1 MSHTAFCI
9 VGTPAPVPV
18 QRPQRQKG
26 ARNFLPPKIP
36 RNPLKRLDS
45 DERIQGNPRKSK
57 PCFRAVRGKTA
68 MAQENPN
75 RSSKRAARAANK
87 ADAPIPSNR
96 EALRRDDGPDPLRLA
111 QSRYI
116 SPSACPAV
124 TGRGLPSSSM
134 ATKVKVASVTFS
146 RSCVRRRR
154 AHASTWTF
162 IEVRPTPSMA
172 V

>member
-1 MSHTAFCI
+1 MSHTAFL
-9 VGTPAPVPV
+9 
-18 QRPQRQKG
+18 QRKNTGSSPGALSSGKG
-26 ARNFLPPKIP
+26 REKFSSRRIP
-36 RNPLKRLDS
+36 RNPLKSLDS
-45 DERIQGNPRKSK
+45 DERIQGNPSLV
-57 PCFRAVRGKTA
+57 FGAFEDKTA
-68 MAQENPN
+68 TVQENPN
-75 RSSKRAARAANK
+75 RSRTRPARAANK
-87 ADAPIPSNR
+87 ADASIPPAC
-96 EALRRDDGPDPLRLA
+96 EALGRDDGADLLRPA
-111 QSRYI
+111 QSRHI

-146 RSCVRRRR
+146 RSCVSRRR

>member
-1 MSHTAFCI
+1 MNHTAFLRRKNT
-9 VGTPAPVPV
+9 GSGPGAAPAA
-18 QRPQRQKG
+18 KG
-26 ARNFLPPKIP
+26 RENFSSRKIQ
-36 RNPLKRLDS
+36 RNPLKSPDS
-45 DERIQGNPRKSK
+45 DERIQGNPRKSN

-68 MAQENPN
+68 MVQENPN
-75 RSSKRAARAANK
+75 RSSNRAARAANK
-87 ADAPIPSNR
+87 A
-96 EALRRDDGPDPLRLA
+96 EARFPARRRADPLRPA

-116 SPSACPAV
+116 SPSTCPAV

>member
-1 MSHTAFCI
+1 MINSCRKPETELRSSHEQCSRSEWLRTRAFRLR
-9 VGTPAPVPV
+9 TPRGDKKKFCAI
-18 QRPQRQKG
+18 
-26 ARNFLPPKIP
+26 LP
-36 RNPLKRLDS
+36 RNPLKSLDS

-68 MAQENPN
+68 MVQEN
-75 RSSKRAARAANK
+75 
-87 ADAPIPSNR
+87 PIPSNC
-96 EALRRDDGPDPLRLA
+96 EALRCDDGPDPLRLA

>member
-1 MSHTAFCI
+1 MHFCI
-9 VGTPAPVPV
+9 VGIPAPVPAPL
-18 QRPQRQKG
+18 PQRQKG
-26 ARNFLPPKIP
+26 ARNFFCGESRVTHCKVSI
-36 RNPLKRLDS
+36 RTRESK
-45 DERIQGNPRKSK
+45 EIQGNPRKSK
-57 PCFRAVRGKTA
+57 PRFRAVRAKTA
-68 MAQENPN
+68 MVQENPN

-87 ADAPIPSNR
+87 ADAPNPSNC

-111 QSRYI
+111 QSRQI
-116 SPSACPAV
+116 SRSVCPAM

>member
-1 MSHTAFCI
+1 MSHTAFLHRMN
-9 VGTPAPVPV
+9 TAPAPAPP
-18 QRPQRQKG
+18 PQRQKG
-26 ARNFLPPKIP
+26 ARNFLLPKIR
-36 RNPLKRLDS
+36 RNPLKSLDS
-45 DERIQGNPRKSK
+45 DERIQGNPRKSN
-57 PCFRAVRGKTA
+57 PCFRAVRGKTVTV
-68 MAQENPN
+68 QENPN
-75 RSSKRAARAANK
+75 RSSKRAARAAAK
-87 ADAPIPSNR
+87 ADAPIPFNC
-96 EALRRDDGPDPLRLA
+96 EAPRRDDGPDRLRPA

-116 SPSACPAV
+116 SPSVCPAM

-146 RSCVRRRR
+146 RSCVNRRR